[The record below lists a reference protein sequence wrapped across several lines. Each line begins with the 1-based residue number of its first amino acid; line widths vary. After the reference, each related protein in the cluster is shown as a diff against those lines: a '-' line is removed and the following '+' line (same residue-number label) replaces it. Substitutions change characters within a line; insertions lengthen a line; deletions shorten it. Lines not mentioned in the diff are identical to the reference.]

1 MGMSQVE
8 MKSETMFVRD
18 LLQLKKHSM
27 LRVNHE
33 YQRAAVW
40 SESQQK
46 KLIDSVMRGYP
57 LPLIYLHHRVNV
69 IAGMKSEALEIID
82 GQQRIN
88 ALYEFGEGRRVSR

>member
-46 KLIDSVMRGYP
+46 KLIDSVMRG
-57 LPLIYLHHRVNV
+57 
-69 IAGMKSEALEIID
+69 
-82 GQQRIN
+82 
-88 ALYEFGEGRRVSR
+88 